1 MKATSSFQTLEI
13 TVLSCEDLRINGR
26 SVKKNTCVV
35 VRTDPLNF
43 RETTTDTEGGSYPSW
58 DQKLA
63 LDMSIRETCITLE
76 VHCRTLSVDRIIGSA
91 RMPVNDFMGGYFPQG
106 YLSFLSYRLKDP
118 KGLDNGI
125 INVSGEVGH
134 LAAPGRRQMFD
145 ITTCAAIAGNG
156 WKELYDGAV
165 TVIPAVFESNPFV
178 KMLGKLMQSE
188 AADRHTP
195 AEKDG
200 RARKVDSCRVGFRD
214 SH

>member
-1 MKATSSFQTLEI
+1 MSPFNLTETSSFHTIEI

-58 DQKLA
+58 DQKLT

-91 RMPVNDFMGGYFPQG
+91 RMPVSDFMGGYFPEG

-118 KGLDNGI
+118 KGFENGI
-125 INVSGEVGH
+125 INVSVRLRAPEY
-134 LAAPGRRQMFD
+134 LARKKKVILPEDKCSTSRPALALPAMDGK
-145 ITTCAAIAGNG
+145 N
-156 WKELYDGAV
+156 YDG
-165 TVIPAVFESNPFV
+165 F
-178 KMLGKLMQSE
+178 
-188 AADRHTP
+188 DWY
-195 AEKDG
+195 
-200 RARKVDSCRVGFRD
+200 SC
-214 SH
+214 SKY

>member
-1 MKATSSFQTLEI
+1 MSPINLKATSSFQTLEI

-125 INVSGEVGH
+125 INVS
-134 LAAPGRRQMFD
+134 
-145 ITTCAAIAGNG
+145 
-156 WKELYDGAV
+156 
-165 TVIPAVFESNPFV
+165 AVFESNPFV
-178 KMLGKLMQSE
+178 KMLGKLMQSDQ
-188 AADRHTP
+188 ASDRHTP

-200 RARKVDSCRVGFRD
+200 RARKVDAELGLGIAID
-214 SH
+214 EKDD